1 LRVSRLTN
9 LLIDLP
15 TKKKIA
21 KTINASTILGSRTM
35 KLLIMLSILS
45 QTPDI
50 SALIKLPLASVVID
64 SIKISPVKLYLKAV
78 DYCNV
83 RLI

>member
-1 LRVSRLTN
+1 
-9 LLIDLP
+9 
-15 TKKKIA
+15 
-21 KTINASTILGSRTM
+21 
-35 KLLIMLSILS
+35 MLSILS

-64 SIKISPVKLYLKAV
+64 SIKISPVKLYLKTV